1 MKKFLPRLL
10 NAALLLAAPV
20 LVAANAHAGEIT
32 LYTHDNFGGPAMTVR
47 ESINDLVPAGFND
60 RVSSV
65 QVRSGRWQL
74 CKDINFTGQCIV
86 LEPGEYRKLEGFN
99 DVLTSLR
106 EVGGRDGGNGRGDGR
121 GGRDGRDGYGGRD
134 GRDNDGNDRN
144 DHGAGYGRGHGG
156 APVVLFSQT
165 RFGGSQVDLR
175 NDMRKLEQVDFNDQA
190 GSVIINEGTWQLCDD
205 ADFRGKCIVLSKGR
219 YDNLRDLGD
228 RISSVRRVR

>member
-20 LVAANAHAGEIT
+20 LVAASAHAGEIT

-47 ESINDLVPAGFND
+47 EQVSDLVPAGFND

-74 CKDINFTGQCIV
+74 CQDINFTGKCIV
-86 LEPGEYRKLEGFN
+86 LEPGEYRKLDGFN

-121 GGRDGRDGYGGRD
+121 GDRGNGHDDRGDGRG
-134 GRDNDGNDRN
+134 GRDNDGHDR
-144 DHGAGYGRGHGG
+144 GAGYGRGHGG
-156 APVVLFSQT
+156 APVVLFSQS

-175 NDMRKLEQVDFNDQA
+175 GDMRKLDAVDFNDQA
-190 GSVIINEGTWQLCDD
+190 GSVVINEGSWQFCDD

>member
-32 LYTHDNFGGPAMTVR
+32 LYTHDNFGGPAITVH
-47 ESINDLVPAGFND
+47 ESVNDLVPAGFND

-74 CKDINFTGQCIV
+74 CKDANFSGHCIV
-86 LEPGEYRKLEGFN
+86 LEPGEYRKLDGFN

-106 EVGGRDGGNGRGDGR
+106 EVGGRDGGNGRGDRGNDGRDDRDGR
-121 GGRDGRDGYGGRD
+121 GGRGDGD
-134 GRDNDGNDRN
+134 DR
-144 DHGAGYGRGHGG
+144 GAGYGRGHRG
-156 APVVLFSQT
+156 APVVLFSQS

-175 NDMRKLEQVDFNDQA
+175 GDMRRLDQVDFNDQA
-190 GSVIINEGTWQLCDD
+190 GSVIINEGSWQLCDD

>member
-74 CKDINFTGQCIV
+74 CKDINFSGQCIV
-86 LEPGEYRKLEGFN
+86 LGPGEYRKLDGFN

-121 GGRDGRDGYGGRD
+121 GDRGNGRDDRGDGRD
-134 GRDNDGNDRN
+134 GRDNDGNDR
-144 DHGAGYGRGHGG
+144 GAGYGRGHRG
-156 APVVLFSQT
+156 APVVLFSQS

-175 NDMRKLEQVDFNDQA
+175 GDMRKLDQVDFNDQA
-190 GSVIINEGTWQLCDD
+190 GSVIINEGSWQLCDD